1 MESPTFWFTL
11 LAIVASVLSAGG
23 IASQVI
29 GWLRARHAKKMDLE
43 TTKTKAGVEHAKTR
57 TTGKIELAKIAMD
70 SAIDEREQSKQF
82 QQRLLTRLE
91 KLEKDRDADE
101 TRLADLE
108 AAKDAC
114 EAVNVVL
121 HAKLDELSGSHRAL
135 LGEHESLKT
144 DHAILRA
151 DHDSLRADNKKLR
164 ARLTRLDHEA
174 DLVVVEPEETTPNPR
189 AAKGKG

>member
-1 MESPTFWFTL
+1 MESPTFWFTV

-23 IASQVI
+23 IVSQVI
-29 GWLRARHAKKMDLE
+29 AWLRSRDAKKTELAKVKE
-43 TTKTKAGVEHAKTR
+43 SAGVEKAKTH

-82 QQRLLTRLE
+82 QQRLLNRLE

-108 AAKDAC
+108 KAKDAC
-114 EAVNVVL
+114 EAINVDL
-121 HAKLDELSGSHRAL
+121 ILKLDVLSASHRTL

-144 DHAILRA
+144 DHEMLRA

-174 DLVVVEPEETTPNPR
+174 DLAVVEPEETTPNPR
-189 AAKGKG
+189 VAKG